1 MQPPWSASVWPSSE
15 VPEPYGMMGTLYL
28 AQIVTMSWQGG
39 RKGVSAWAVG
49 CCLEEGA
56 LLEMFYLH
64 FFGGLGE
71 GNGVGHALCVV
82 GCVLA
87 VVLPLGSLD
96 DEALCARRPKHTSHV
111 SFQTP
116 PSG

>member
-1 MQPPWSASVWPSSE
+1 MIGERVALE
-15 VPEPYGMMGTLYL
+15 RGTGAVRNDGHLVLGANCDNEL
-28 AQIVTMSWQGG
+28 AGG

-71 GNGVGHALCVV
+71 SNGVGHALCVV

-96 DEALCARRPKHTSHV
+96 DEALCARRPKHFPCELSNAPV
-111 SFQTP
+111 C
-116 PSG
+116 